1 MQEQTDSCRA
11 FYLWKNGLT
20 STGGFLVAVAAGST
34 IVGAVATGNSDTNS
48 KIAFGVSAGTLAA
61 VGIIFQVIGGIVQ
74 VNFSDR
80 GCVVK

>member
-1 MQEQTDSCRA
+1 MKEQTDSCRVS
-11 FYLWKNGLT
+11 YLWKNALT
-20 STGGFLVAVAAGST
+20 WTGGALVGVAAAST
-34 IVGAVATGNSDTNS
+34 IVGAVATGTSDSNS

-61 VGIIFQVIGGIVQ
+61 VGIVLQVIGGIIQ